1 MGKEI
6 DLMKNYPKTKRD
18 LSKRLEEKTK
28 QDRMIAR
35 KFGKDFFDGD
45 RRVGYGG
52 YHYHPRFWENVVLDF
67 KEYYNLSSESKI
79 LDIGCAK
86 GFMLYDFTRLIP
98 GVTVRGI
105 DISEYAI
112 KNAKEEVKDY
122 VEVGNAVD
130 LPFDDDSFDLVIS
143 ITTLHNLE
151 KNDLKRALKE
161 IMRVTKKDAFIT
173 VDAYRDEEEKKRM
186 EAWNLTALTVM
197 HTEEWKR
204 FFKEAGYNGDYYW
217 FIP

>member
-6 DLMKNYPKTKRD
+6 DLMKNYPKTKRN

-35 KFGKDFFDGD
+35 EFGEDFFDGD

-52 YHYHPRFWENVVLDF
+52 YYYHPRFWESVVLDF
-67 KEYYNLSSESKI
+67 KDYYNLSGESKI

-98 GVTVRGI
+98 EITVRGI

-130 LPFDDDSFDLVIS
+130 LPFEDDSFDLIIS

-173 VDAYRDEEEKKRM
+173 VDAYRNEEEKMRM
-186 EAWNLTALTVM
+186 QAWNLTALTVM
-197 HTEEWKR
+197 HTKEWES
-204 FFKEAGYNGDYYW
+204 FFKEVGYSGDYYW